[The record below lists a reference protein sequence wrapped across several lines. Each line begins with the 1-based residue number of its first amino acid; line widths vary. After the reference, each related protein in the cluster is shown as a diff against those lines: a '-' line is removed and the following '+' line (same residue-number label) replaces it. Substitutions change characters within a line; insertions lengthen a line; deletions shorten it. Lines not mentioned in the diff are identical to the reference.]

1 MPVNPTIR
9 SLVSDGRFSQQD
21 AAVLRQAV
29 QAGQVT
35 PSEAREALERYAE
48 AMEPEAA
55 RQLRDTFQAPPQSRL
70 TSLPPDMLGQTLQR
84 GPRVNDTVQLLQ
96 RGLMAV
102 GLSSENPAMALRSG
116 ADGIFGAETEASV
129 RAFQKAHGLPQT
141 GRADPATL
149 QALQKAL
156 TSSPTAPPAPAPPG
170 VTPPIGQPVR
180 PSTGLRRDS
189 TDAQTPP
196 PSTTTPSTTTPST
209 TTPSTTTPST
219 TTPPSSTTQAAPT
232 VGVTLPAGVR
242 PGTTEATIAAARD
255 LATGSRSADY
265 GDVNPWRNIDPNH
278 AAPVDRKIGVL
289 AGRWKCNLFVGN
301 VLAAAGFEPPY
312 YGNRNR
318 GEYPVAEQWHRW
330 STPTAE
336 FRARAQHSGEP
347 VVDHARRAGTP
358 SRFDL
363 ADEVR
368 PSAIQDPAARR
379 ARVEA
384 LLARVQPGDVVT
396 VDHPGMS
403 GSDGGHVRVC
413 VGRDEQGRPLFAQ
426 ASQMSAEVRAE
437 DVDGADWLTRDAIYI
452 LRPNTPRQSP
462 R

>member
-1 MPVNPTIR
+1 
-9 SLVSDGRFSQQD
+9 
-21 AAVLRQAV
+21 
-29 QAGQVT
+29 
-35 PSEAREALERYAE
+35 
-48 AMEPEAA
+48 
-55 RQLRDTFQAPPQSRL
+55 
-70 TSLPPDMLGQTLQR
+70 
-84 GPRVNDTVQLLQ
+84 
-96 RGLMAV
+96 MAV

-141 GRADPATL
+141 GRADPSTL
-149 QALQKAL
+149 QALQRAL

-170 VTPPIGQPVR
+170 VTPPPGQPVR
-180 PSTGLRRDS
+180 PSTGLRRD
-189 TDAQTPP
+189 TAATPTP
-196 PSTTTPSTTTPST
+196 TPTPATPAPSTTTPSTTTPST
-209 TTPSTTTPST
+209 TTPSTTTPTT
-219 TTPPSSTTQAAPT
+219 TTPTTRAAPT
-232 VGVTLPAGVR
+232 VGVTLPEGVR

-255 LATGSRSADY
+255 LATGARAADY
-265 GDVNPWRNIDPNH
+265 GTVNPWRNIDPNH
-278 AAPVDRKIGVL
+278 AIGVDRVMASL
-289 AGRWKCNLFVGN
+289 TNRWKCNLFGGN
-301 VLAAAGFEPPY
+301 ALAAAGFEPPR

-318 GEYPVAEQWHRW
+318 GEYPVAESWHHW

-336 FRARAQHSGEP
+336 FRDRARQDGEV
-347 VVDHARRAGTP
+347 VVDHARRTGTR

-368 PSAIQDPAARR
+368 PTAIHDPAARR

-396 VDHPGMS
+396 VDHPGPP
-403 GSDGGHVRVC
+403 GSDGGHVRIC

-437 DVDGADWLTRDAIYI
+437 AIDDANWLTRDGIYI
-452 LRPNTPRQSP
+452 LRPNTPRQNG

>member
-1 MPVNPTIR
+1 MPINPTIR

-55 RQLRDTFQAPPQSRL
+55 RLLRDTFQAPPQSRL
-70 TSLPPDMLGQTLQR
+70 TSLPPDMLDQTLQR
-84 GPRVNDTVQLLQ
+84 GPRSSDTVQLLQ

-149 QALQKAL
+149 QALQRAL

-170 VTPPIGQPVR
+170 VTPPPGQPVR
-180 PSTGLRRDS
+180 PSTGLRRD
-189 TDAQTPP
+189 TAATPTP
-196 PSTTTPSTTTPST
+196 TPTPATPATPTPAAPATPTPTPSTTTPST
-209 TTPSTTTPST
+209 R
-219 TTPPSSTTQAAPT
+219 AAPT

-255 LATGSRSADY
+255 LATGARAADY
-265 GDVNPWRNIDPNH
+265 GTVNPWRNIDPNH
-278 AAPVDRKIGVL
+278 AVAVDRRIGGL
-289 AGRWKCNLFVGN
+289 ANRWKCNLFGGN
-301 VLAAAGFEPPY
+301 ALAAAGFEPPY

-336 FRARAQHSGEP
+336 FRARAQQSGEP
-347 VVDHARRAGTP
+347 VVDHARRAGNQ

-363 ADEVR
+363 ADEVK
-368 PSAIQDPAARR
+368 PNDIADPAARR

-396 VDHPGMS
+396 VDHPGAS

-437 DVDGADWLTRDAIYI
+437 AIDDADWLTRDAIYI
-452 LRPNTPRQSP
+452 LRPNTPRQSG